1 MARTPARVP
10 TPRSSIFNIAGV
22 NRRDL
27 ILPMGLVSIIGLMI
41 LPLPPVLLDLLLA
54 ANITLALVMLLTSVN
69 VRRTLDF
76 SVFPSLLL
84 VTTLFRLALNISTTR
99 LILLGGHEGTD
110 AAGSI
115 VQTFG
120 DFVVGGS
127 YIVGAV
133 VFLILTLINFIVITK
148 GSGRVAEVSA
158 RFTLDALPGKQM
170 SIDSDLAAGL
180 ITQDQARTRR
190 SELAQETDFHGAMDG
205 SSKFVRGD
213 AIAGLVITAINIIGG
228 LIIGTLQQD
237 MAVGDAVQAYTI
249 LTIGDGLVSQIPAL
263 LVSTAAGLVVT
274 RTTSDG
280 NDLGVQLAGQ
290 LFGSPKVMTAT
301 SLVLFGLMLVPG
313 MPTVAF
319 LVIIAGLLFG
329 ARRLPAI
336 LPGGGTPREGGRA
349 GPDAR
354 PPGAPDAGPGT
365 QPDQKARL
373 MDVLPVQTL
382 ELEVGYGLI
391 PLVSGGE
398 NDAKGDLVDRVAALR
413 QNFARDMGIILPPIH
428 LKDNLELAP
437 GAYRL
442 LIRGVADIDGEV
454 MPDRLMAMDPGD
466 VRETVDGVETTEP
479 AFGLPALWIRSAHRT
494 RAELAGYTVVAPA
507 AVIITHVSEALV
519 REAHQLIGREELQ
532 ALLDIVSD
540 HSPRVVDELIPTV
553 LSHVEVLAVLR
564 MLLREQV
571 SVRDLRT
578 ILESLSE
585 NARQSKATHFLAEQV
600 RQRLGPRIAQSLM
613 GPDGK
618 LHAAIFDAPSEDAL
632 RSVTMRHDGD
642 VALAP
647 DLGMAREVLEQ
658 LKVASDT
665 LHDLGYPALIV
676 APSDLRYPLV
686 KFATRFLPQVRFM
699 SQSELPPR
707 VELIT
712 HRTLGLSRRGSRTA
726 AQ

>member
-1 MARTPARVP
+1 MARTPPAPP
-10 TPRSSIFNIAGV
+10 TVSRFGLGIMV

-27 ILPMGLVSIIGLMI
+27 IVPVGLAFIIGLMI
-41 LPLPPVLLDLLLA
+41 LPLPPIILDLLLA
-54 ANITLALVMLLTSVN
+54 TNITLSLVMLLTSVN
-69 VRRTLDF
+69 VRRPLEF

-84 VTTLFRLALNISTTR
+84 VVTLFRLALNISTTR

-133 VFLILTLINFIVITK
+133 VFLILTLINFVVITK
-148 GSGRVAEVSA
+148 GSGRVAEVGA

-180 ITQDQARTRR
+180 ITQDQARARR
-190 SELAQETDFHGAMDG
+190 KELALETDFHGAMDG

-213 AIAGLVITAINIIGG
+213 AIAGLIITFINIIGG
-228 LIIGTLQQD
+228 LIIGTVQMD
-237 MAVGDAVQAYTI
+237 MAVGDAVQSYTI

-263 LVSTAAGLVVT
+263 LVSTAAGVVVT

-280 NDLGVQLAGQ
+280 ADLGGQLARQ
-290 LFGSPKVMTAT
+290 LFGSPKVTTAVA
-301 SLVLFGLMLVPG
+301 LVVGLLMLVPG
-313 MPTVAF
+313 MPILAF
-319 LVIIAGLLFG
+319 VIIIAGLLWA
-329 ARRLPAI
+329 ARNADKFTQKPDD
-336 LPGGGTPREGGRA
+336 PGGGAPPRLGTSPRRPDGTPASPEESQRA
-349 GPDAR
+349 KL
-354 PPGAPDAGPGT
+354 T
-365 QPDQKARL
+365 Q
-373 MDVLPVQTL
+373 VLPVQTL

-391 PLVSGGE
+391 PLVSGG
-398 NDAKGDLVDRVAALR
+398 DSGSKGDLVDRVAALR

-437 GAYRL
+437 GQYRL

-454 MPDRLMAMDPGD
+454 MPNRLMAMDPGD
-466 VRETVDGVETTEP
+466 VRDNVDGIETIEP
-479 AFGLPALWIRSAHRT
+479 AFGLPALWIRQAHQT
-494 RAELAGYTVVAPA
+494 RAELAGYTVVPPA

-532 ALLDIVSD
+532 ALLDIVSERA
-540 HSPRVVDELIPTV
+540 PRVVDELIPTV

-564 MLLREQV
+564 MLLKEQV

-578 ILESLSE
+578 ILETLSE
-585 NARQSKATHFLAEQV
+585 SARQSKATQFLAEQV
-600 RQRLGPRIAQSLM
+600 RQRLGPRISQSLV

-665 LHDLGYPALIV
+665 LHELGYPALVV
-676 APSDLRYPLV
+676 APSDLRYPLF
-686 KFATRFLPQVRFM
+686 KFASRFLPQIRFM

-707 VELIT
+707 LELVT
-712 HRTLGLSRRGSRTA
+712 HRTLAIARRGGRPSA
-726 AQ
+726 